1 MEIKILTTGG
11 LDPDDGPLIIIVDN
25 LNYPYSTNPLTGFII
40 STQSSDGV
48 DIEQCT
54 DAEIVTTV
62 AGTMT
67 GETMSV
73 SSDTVNDTGVTYTF
87 SAKAVNQIPDGASLW
102 IDYSGSDATHTTT
115 NVCNTDLLV
124 SGNTKMSEA
133 PAGGCTVAT
142 ATGIVKYDKIWV
154 ADDSTGTISIEVAG
168 WTNPPSAATQTFT
181 ILIYD
186 VDDTYV
192 IDSVSVTY
200 EFSPVVLVVKTFE
213 PGDGDYGVNSVP
225 DYYDV
230 WIKIQADIESDYQI
244 RITFPVDYYY
254 FDEDTSGCDAENFD
268 IGEADDCT
276 ISITT
281 DEDSDDNEFQSEIT
295 ILIEGFT
302 TTDDTA
308 NTNYKFTLSDVRNPF
323 IRFEQIETLM
333 FEILDADDNAVQLG
347 YFTVG
352 KF

>member
-1 MEIKILTTGG
+1 L
-11 LDPDDGPLIIIVDN
+11 
-25 LNYPYSTNPLTGFII
+25 
-40 STQSSDGV
+40 
-48 DIEQCT
+48 
-54 DAEIVTTV
+54 
-62 AGTMT
+62 
-67 GETMSV
+67 
-73 SSDTVNDTGVTYTF
+73 
-87 SAKAVNQIPDGASLW
+87 
-102 IDYSGSDATHTTT
+102 
-115 NVCNTDLLV
+115 
-124 SGNTKMSEA
+124 
-133 PAGGCTVAT
+133 
-142 ATGIVKYDKIWV
+142 
-154 ADDSTGTISIEVAG
+154 
-168 WTNPPSAATQTFT
+168 
-181 ILIYD
+181 
-186 VDDTYV
+186 
-192 IDSVSVTY
+192 
-200 EFSPVVLVVKTFE
+200 
-213 PGDGDYGVNSVP
+213 P

-244 RITFPVDYYY
+244 RITFPVAYYY